1 MWPQKR
7 RPRRPRN
14 DKDTYGLSV
23 AAEAATHKA
32 RGCRAKAQRYKKAR
46 GKGLDFD
53 LVAVEDAAHSRR
65 QSHVFQTGVTL
76 KTEVNT
82 VRKFLLFAFV
92 CCSLTFAGAGA
103 QAQGE
108 KPVLKL
114 DPALDALIS
123 PDAKLEL
130 VKNDFGFTEGI
141 TWVDQG
147 ASGYLLL
154 SDMYANVIYKV
165 TPEGKVSLYLD
176 HSGYTGY
183 NIWRIGMPQP
193 DADRKDTFFMI
204 GSNGL
209 ALDPQG
215 RLVIA
220 TWSGRSIDRIE
231 KNGKRTIL
239 ADRYEGKRFNGTN
252 DLVVKK
258 DGAIYFTD
266 GFGGLRGRDKDANK
280 GLDFAGV
287 FMWKDGKVTLAIKDI
302 PTPNGLA
309 FSPDEKY
316 LYANGSQNKYVRRYD
331 VQPDDTLTDSKMFI
345 DMSSDKAPGIT
356 DGMKVDTKGNVYE
369 SGPRGIWIISP
380 EGKHLGTILTPE
392 FVANV
397 CFGDHDNKTLYIAA
411 RTGVYKIRV
420 NTPGIR

>member
-1 MWPQKR
+1 LLHFCVNEENMNKSLPFALFLAWTALGSLRAQTPG
-7 RPRRPRN
+7 
-14 DKDTYGLSV
+14 DKSV
-23 AAEAATHKA
+23 
-32 RGCRAKAQRYKKAR
+32 
-46 GKGLDFD
+46 
-53 LVAVEDAAHSRR
+53 V
-65 QSHVFQTGVTL
+65 
-76 KTEVNT
+76 
-82 VRKFLLFAFV
+82 
-92 CCSLTFAGAGA
+92 
-103 QAQGE
+103 
-108 KPVLKL
+108 KL
-114 DPALDALIS
+114 DPSLDALVS

-130 VKNDFGFTEGI
+130 VKNDFGFTEGVV
-141 TWVDQG
+141 WVDQG
-147 ASGYLLL
+147 NSGYLLL

-183 NIWRIGMPQP
+183 DIWRVGMPQP
-193 DADRKDTFFMI
+193 DANRKDVFFMI

-209 ALDPQG
+209 ALDRQG
-215 RLVIA
+215 RLLIA
-220 TWSGRSIDRIE
+220 TWTGRSIDRIE
-231 KNGKRTIL
+231 KDGKRTIL
-239 ADRYEGKRFNGTN
+239 ADRYEGKRFGGTN

-266 GFGGLRGRDKDANK
+266 GFGGLRGRDKDPSK
-280 GLDFAGV
+280 ELDFAGI

-331 VQPDDTLTDSKMFI
+331 VQPDDTLTNSQMFI
-345 DMSSDKAPGIT
+345 DMSSDPAGGIT

-369 SGPRGIWIISP
+369 SGPRGIWIMSP

-397 CFGDHDNKTLYIAA
+397 CFGDPDNKTLYVAA

-420 NTPGIR
+420 NIPGVR

>member
-1 MWPQKR
+1 VLHFCVIEENMKKSLLLALFLTW
-7 RPRRPRN
+7 
-14 DKDTYGLSV
+14 TSFGTL
-23 AAEAATHKA
+23 
-32 RGCRAKAQRYKKAR
+32 RA
-46 GKGLDFD
+46 
-53 LVAVEDAAHSRR
+53 
-65 QSHVFQTGVTL
+65 QTP
-76 KTEVNT
+76 
-82 VRKFLLFAFV
+82 A
-92 CCSLTFAGAGA
+92 
-103 QAQGE
+103 E
-108 KPVLKL
+108 KPVVKL
-114 DPALDALIS
+114 DPSLDALIS

-130 VKNDFGFTEGI
+130 VKNDFGFTEGVV
-141 TWVDQG
+141 WVDQG
-147 ASGYLLL
+147 NSGYLLL

-176 HSGYTGY
+176 RSGYTGY
-183 NIWRIGMPQP
+183 DIWRVGMPQP
-193 DADRKDTFFMI
+193 DTNRKDVFFMI

-209 ALDPQG
+209 ALDRQG
-215 RLVIA
+215 RLLIA

-231 KNGKRTIL
+231 KDGKRTIL
-239 ADRYEGKRFNGTN
+239 ADRYEGKRFGGTN

-266 GFGGLRGRDKDANK
+266 GFGGLRGRDQDPKK
-280 GLDFAGV
+280 ELDFAGI

-331 VQPDDTLTDSKMFI
+331 VQPDDTLTNSQMFI
-345 DMSSDKAPGIT
+345 DMSSDPAGGIT

-369 SGPRGIWIISP
+369 SGPRGIWVMSP

-397 CFGDHDNKTLYIAA
+397 CFGDHDNKTLYVAA

-420 NTPGIR
+420 NIPGIR